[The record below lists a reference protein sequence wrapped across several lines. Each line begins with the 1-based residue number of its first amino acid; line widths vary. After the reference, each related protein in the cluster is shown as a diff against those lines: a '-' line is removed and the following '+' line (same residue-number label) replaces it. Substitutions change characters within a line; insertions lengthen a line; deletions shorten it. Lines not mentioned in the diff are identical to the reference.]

1 MKDKALAR
9 IILLLMIQL
18 LSQFAPAQNV
28 GIGTNSPT
36 GPLSFASVLG
46 NKLVLWGNGNSGHYG
61 IGVQSGLLQL
71 YSDAASANIGF
82 GYGSSS
88 SFNERMRILNNG
100 NYDGML
106 LNGRLIIK
114 NGSNDPIGGG
124 GGVWLY
130 KADNSALLGFMG
142 TQNNQN
148 IGFYGGPGGWGFT
161 YDAIN
166 SRVGIGNPNPNA
178 PLTFAAVGGKKIVLY
193 PGTVGDAGF
202 GIAPNRLQIFSDNP
216 NADVAIGYDAAGVFN
231 ERFAVKPNGAI
242 AFSGNTGQAG
252 QVLKSSGPG
261 ASPTWGNATDL
272 YNNIDEIAATGL
284 ITVNQQTFND
294 VPGLSKTINLTVTSK
309 VVVDFDLQVDAPSC
323 GFCAESVFDCIIML
337 NGNNTNKIRHSVQNG
352 SSSTVT
358 GKRIFILQAGSYTI
372 TLRVNN
378 LTGAP
383 LKAGYYSPPYNS
395 YMYVETIPSQ

>member
-1 MKDKALAR
+1 MKQKALVR
-9 IILLLMIQL
+9 LLLLLMMQQ
-18 LSQFAPAQNV
+18 LSQFVTAQNV
-28 GIGTNSPT
+28 GIGTNAPT
-36 GPLSFASVLG
+36 GPLSFANTLG
-46 NKLVLWGNGNSGHYG
+46 NKLVLWGNGNNAHYG
-61 IGVQSGLLQL
+61 IGVQSGLLQV
-71 YSDAASANIGF
+71 YADAASANIGF

-106 LNGRLIIK
+106 LNGRLLIK

-178 PLTFAAVGGKKIVLY
+178 PLAFAAVGGKKIVLY

-202 GIAPNRLQIFSDNP
+202 GIASNRLQIFSDNP

-242 AFSGNTGQAG
+242 AFSGNTGLSG
-252 QVLKSSGPG
+252 QVLSSNGGAASPQWRSLSDVIEPLTDYVAAGQDYYLNDNNIGTYGPLNFNMPANARLLLWSKISTFKLCTIGPCHSAWIAKIYIDGTLVDTYEIQGTSWAQQYRDNKSVGPTILSITPG
-261 ASPTWGNATDL
+261 AHALTFTVQNNFGNPV
-272 YNNIDEIAATGL
+272 AAVYPQL
-284 ITVNQQTFND
+284 
-294 VPGLSKTINLTVTSK
+294 
-309 VVVDFDLQVDAPSC
+309 
-323 GFCAESVFDCIIML
+323 IML
-337 NGNNTNKIRHSVQNG
+337 PN
-352 SSSTVT
+352 
-358 GKRIFILQAGSYTI
+358 
-372 TLRVNN
+372 
-378 LTGAP
+378 
-383 LKAGYYSPPYNS
+383 
-395 YMYVETIPSQ
+395 

>member
-9 IILLLMIQL
+9 LLLLLMMQP
-18 LSQFAPAQNV
+18 LSQFVPAQNV
-28 GIGTNSPT
+28 GIGTNAPT
-36 GPLSFASVLG
+36 GPLSFANVLG
-46 NKLVLWGNGNSGHYG
+46 NKLVLWGNGNSAHYG

-106 LNGRLIIK
+106 LNGRLLIK

-178 PLTFAAVGGKKIVLY
+178 PLTFAAVGGKKITLY

-242 AFSGNTGQAG
+242 AFSGNTGLAG
-252 QVLKSSGPG
+252 QVLSSNGG
-261 ASPTWGNATDL
+261 AASPTWRSLSELMGPVSSVISGGHDIFLNDNTVKNGTPINFTMPANSTLLILAPVSTHKGCVVGPCQSAFELRVYLDG
-272 YNNIDEIAATGL
+272 GL
-284 ITVNQQTFND
+284 IKTYQIQGTAFPGVNYDDKTVGPIVLT
-294 VPGLSKTINLTVTSK
+294 PAAGGHTLSFTMQNKFGNPVGAFYPQL
-309 VVVDFDLQVDAPSC
+309 
-323 GFCAESVFDCIIML
+323 IIL
-337 NGNNTNKIRHSVQNG
+337 SN
-352 SSSTVT
+352 
-358 GKRIFILQAGSYTI
+358 
-372 TLRVNN
+372 
-378 LTGAP
+378 
-383 LKAGYYSPPYNS
+383 
-395 YMYVETIPSQ
+395 